1 MNVKF
6 SEFECRE
13 SSKSDLLVDVENES
27 VREINA
33 RIQLL
38 RRKSTEL
45 RQQASLFST
54 AADILSDEVRRRAEL
69 METQKTT

>member
-38 RRKSTEL
+38 RRKATEL
-45 RQQASLFST
+45 RQQTSLLYT
-54 AADILSDEVRRRAEL
+54 AADILADEVRRRAEL